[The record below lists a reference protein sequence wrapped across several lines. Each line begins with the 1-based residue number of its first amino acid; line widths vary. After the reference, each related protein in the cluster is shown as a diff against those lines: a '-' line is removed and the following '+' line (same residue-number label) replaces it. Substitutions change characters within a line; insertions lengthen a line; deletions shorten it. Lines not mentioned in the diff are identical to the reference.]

1 MPKEPGTR
9 SKELGTRSQELG
21 AKSREPGTSD
31 TVSKTLRTLL
41 LLAAHDS
48 LRVTDLSR
56 ELDVAVSTA
65 HRLLHIM
72 SLHGFVEQ
80 DTDSR
85 RYRLGAAALKL
96 SRRPIGRNLVATAR
110 PHLQRLSEE
119 LGETVNL
126 VVLDGSEALFLDG
139 VESRQLVRVAT
150 RTGARI
156 PAYETAGG
164 KALLAALPFAI
175 VRGLYSDGLSRA
187 TRFTVPDLAEL
198 EQDLARTRE
207 RGYALNLGEHMAE
220 VCAIGVPLP
229 ALAPA
234 GSSAGASITVAGP
247 NTRWDRDRLVRLL
260 PRVQSA
266 ADAIALAVREGP
278 VE

>member
-1 MPKEPGTR
+1 M
-9 SKELGTRSQELG
+9 SKDV
-21 AKSREPGTSD
+21 GTSD

-56 ELDVAVSTA
+56 ELGVAVSTA

-72 SLHGFVEQ
+72 GLHGFVEQ
-80 DTDSR
+80 DTESR
-85 RYRLGAAALKL
+85 RYRLGAAARKL
-96 SRRPIGRNLVATAR
+96 GRRPVGRDLVAAAH
-110 PHLQRLSEE
+110 PHLHRLSTE

-126 VVLDGSEALFLDG
+126 VGLDGSEALFLDG

-164 KALLAALPFAI
+164 KALLARLPFAV
-175 VRGLYSDGLSRA
+175 VRGLYSDGLARA

-198 EQDLARTRE
+198 EHDLARTRE
-207 RGYALNLGEHMAE
+207 RGYALNLGEHMPE
-220 VCAIGVPLP
+220 VCAIG
-229 ALAPA
+229 LAIAP
-234 GSSAGASITVAGP
+234 GADVSITVAGP
-247 NTRWDRDRLVRLL
+247 STRWDRDRLVRLL
-260 PRVQSA
+260 PHVRAA
-266 ADAIALAVREGP
+266 ADAIALGLRAPSAE
-278 VE
+278 

>member
-1 MPKEPGTR
+1 M
-9 SKELGTRSQELG
+9 SKDL
-21 AKSREPGTSD
+21 GTSD

-48 LRVTDLSR
+48 VRVTDLSR

-72 SLHGFVEQ
+72 GLHGFVEQ
-80 DTDSR
+80 DAGSR

-96 SRRPIGRNLVATAR
+96 GRRPIGRNLVATAHQ
-110 PHLQRLSEE
+110 HLQRLSAE

-139 VESRQLVRVAT
+139 VESRQLLRVAT

-164 KALLAALPFAI
+164 KALLARLPFAV
-175 VRGLYSDGLSRA
+175 VRGLYAEGLARA

-198 EQDLARTRE
+198 ELDLARTRE

-220 VCAIGVPLP
+220 VCAIGV
-229 ALAPA
+229 AV
-234 GSSAGASITVAGP
+234 GSGADASITVAGP
-247 NTRWDRDRLVRLL
+247 STRWDRDRLVRLL
-260 PRVQSA
+260 PRVQAA
-266 ADAIALAVREGP
+266 ADAIALDQREAAALDLRAADELAREAAAAEP
-278 VE
+278 DAAAE